1 MGRRLGPKGKISRR
15 IGEKLQLKGERDLG
29 AKHAF
34 SRRNYPPG
42 IHGPKGY
49 GRLTEYGIQLREK
62 QKLKALFGMME
73 RQFVRAM
80 EKALTFKGETGSKLL
95 ELLERRLDNVVF
107 RLHLASSRAQARQ
120 LVSHGYV
127 LVNNKKVSIPS
138 YEIEVGDSISFNPHF
153 SSLQIVKDRLAAR
166 KSMNL
171 DAPSWFEFDYDAL
184 KWRMV
189 RIPESKE
196 CEPNIDT
203 RLIVEFYSR

>member
-1 MGRRLGPKGKISRR
+1 MGRKLGPKGKISRR
-15 IGEKLQLKGERDLG
+15 IGEKLQLKGERDLS

-34 SRRNYPPG
+34 NRRNYPPG

-49 GRLTEYGIQLREK
+49 GSLTEYGIQLREK
-62 QKLKALFGMME
+62 QKLKALFGMMA
-73 RQFVRAM
+73 RQFARAM
-80 EKALTFKGETGSKLL
+80 EKALTYKGETGAKLL
-95 ELLERRLDNVVF
+95 ELLERRLDNVIF

-127 LVNNKKVSIPS
+127 LVNDKKVSIPS
-138 YEIEVGDSISFNPHF
+138 YVIETGDTVSVAPRY
-153 SSLQIVKDRLAAR
+153 SSLQMAKDRLAVR

-171 DAPSWFEFDYDAL
+171 ESPAWLEFDYDAL
-184 KWRMV
+184 KGRMV
-189 RIPESKE
+189 RTPEPKE

>member
-1 MGRRLGPKGKISRR
+1 MGRKIGPTGKLSRR
-15 IGEKLQLKGERDLG
+15 IGEKLQLKGERDLS

-34 SRRNYPPG
+34 TRRNYPPG
-42 IHGPKGY
+42 VHGPKGY

-62 QKLKALFGMME
+62 QKLKAIFGMME
-73 RQFVRAM
+73 RQFARAM
-80 EKALTFKGETGSKLL
+80 AKALTYKGETGSKLL

-127 LVNNKKVSIPS
+127 RVNDKKTSIPS
-138 YEIEVGDSISFNPHF
+138 YEIEVGDSISFIPRF
-153 SSLQIVKDRLAAR
+153 LALQITKDRLAAQ

-171 DAPSWFEFDYDAL
+171 DAPSWLEFDYDAL
-184 KWRMV
+184 KGKAA
-189 RIPESKE
+189 RIPEARE